1 MNSPK
6 ELSSHTL
13 IVAIALVSI
22 ATLMIVA
29 NPKLRNSKTQ
39 QEKKTVTV
47 VPKVISRVKNLE
59 IISTSLKA
67 EGEPGAALAIE
78 IRNNSDRPIIA
89 ITIES
94 GDEKDA
100 SGVSTDGFKGGDE
113 PPNVILPPHGT
124 ITMEIEVSNL
134 LPGKPLKV
142 AGVMYLDGT
151 DDGEEVAKKTLR
163 GHKQKAKDNIP
174 ASKGGQPQ

>member
-6 ELSSHTL
+6 KLSSHIL
-13 IVAIALVSI
+13 IVAIALVSM

-29 NPKLRNSKTQ
+29 NPNLRNSKIQ
-39 QEKKTVTV
+39 QDKKPVTV
-47 VPKVISRVKNLE
+47 VPKVISKVKDLE
-59 IISTSLKA
+59 VISTSLKA
-67 EGEPGAALAIE
+67 EGEPGAALVIE

-113 PPNVILPPHGT
+113 PPTVILAPHST
-124 ITMEIEVSNL
+124 IKMEMGVDNL
-134 LPGKPLKV
+134 LPNKPLKV
-142 AGVMYLDGT
+142 AGVMYLDGS

-163 GHKQKAKDNIP
+163 AQRLKTMF
-174 ASKGGQPQ
+174 PQLIKSSN